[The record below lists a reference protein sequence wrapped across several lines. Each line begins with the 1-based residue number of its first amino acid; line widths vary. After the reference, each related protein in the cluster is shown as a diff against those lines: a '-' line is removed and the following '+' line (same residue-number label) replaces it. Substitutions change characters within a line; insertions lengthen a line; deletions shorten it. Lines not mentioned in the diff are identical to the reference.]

1 MTMTHEG
8 SEATAGGGGSKGAAG
23 GAARKAA
30 SRFFLVASL
39 AAAVVAAVGFGPF
52 YLRGQAYPGR
62 EIPPPIKALVV
73 GHGVAMTAWLAL
85 MIAQS
90 ALVLTGR
97 RGAHMALG
105 KAGVVLAAVIV
116 AEGLRLALRS
126 TEIAPP
132 EAVIWGLSARRFMAV
147 PFVSVVLFGTC
158 VAAAVVL
165 RRRPAVHRA
174 LMLTA
179 TIAALSAAMSR
190 IDALNACYLGTWAEA
205 AFGPFFLTL
214 VFAVVLCAARA
225 ATQGSLDRP
234 LACGVALL
242 IAVDAGIMKL
252 AATDAWDRFAAALLA

>member
-1 MTMTHEG
+1 MTHEETG
-8 SEATAGGGGSKGAAG
+8 STTGAASSRAAAG
-23 GAARKAA
+23 GAARKSA

-62 EIPPPIKALVV
+62 DIPPPIKALVV

-97 RGAHMALG
+97 RKAHMALG
-105 KAGVVLAAVIV
+105 KFGVVLAAVIV
-116 AEGLRLALRS
+116 AEGLRLAVRS

-132 EAVIWGLSARRFMAV
+132 GTVIWGLSAPRFMAV
-147 PFVSVVLFGTC
+147 PFVSVILFGAC
-158 VAAAVVL
+158 VAAAIVL
-165 RRRPAVHRA
+165 RRRPPVHRA

-190 IDALNACYLGTWAEA
+190 IDALNALYLGTWAEA

-225 ATQGSLDRP
+225 AAERTLDRP